1 MICLC
6 LNFSFGIIIKG
17 STSIHARK
25 DLPRGP
31 QQDSGPI
38 PRSNKER
45 SALVGPDLGRL
56 SAGSSFGE
64 MVMTSDHQSRYNS
77 TIIAEELSQVL
88 LIDKELFLRSFGVN
102 NLEWQRKMQFVNQS
116 PLFQS
121 LTPAIKN
128 LLKTC

>member
-1 MICLC
+1 MKVYQHSVIRNILIRKWRFFVTCLC

-56 SAGSSFGE
+56 
-64 MVMTSDHQSRYNS
+64 
-77 TIIAEELSQVL
+77 
-88 LIDKELFLRSFGVN
+88 
-102 NLEWQRKMQFVNQS
+102 LER
-116 PLFQS
+116 
-121 LTPAIKN
+121 
-128 LLKTC
+128 

>member
-17 STSIHARK
+17 SASIHARK
-25 DLPRGP
+25 DLSRGP

-45 SALVGPDLGRL
+45 SALVGPDLGGL

-64 MVMTSDHQSRYNS
+64 MVMTSDHQRRYNS
-77 TIIAEELSQVL
+77 TIIAEEFSQV
-88 LIDKELFLRSFGVN
+88 KLFL
-102 NLEWQRKMQFVNQS
+102 
-116 PLFQS
+116 
-121 LTPAIKN
+121 KN
-128 LLKTC
+128 LFENPNVSVLK